1 MEARGVSKIVTT
13 PDIAADRA
21 TIRWALAALYLLIVG
36 MVPNVAAGRQDSAA
50 PLGTRPCKASKLDE
64 LAPKKPIKQK
74 KHQRTQQQDDTATAC
89 VEASGTALHIQEQ
102 LQSFVRQQRWLVSN
116 EDINE
121 TAWTF
126 DVGFNKE
133 ELLHYANPDSSSS
146 RVDWQ
151 DGKAAIVIRSWD
163 LGDGYARTIVSAKFQ
178 GFGESNDSFATQ
190 RSPWTLISNGT
201 LEAKIIEGLRTRS
214 PATH

>member
-1 MEARGVSKIVTT
+1 LEARGVSKIVTAR
-13 PDIAADRA
+13 DFDADRA
-21 TIRWALAALYLLIVG
+21 TSLWALAALCLLIVG
-36 MVPNVAAGRQDSAA
+36 IVPNVAAGRQDSSA
-50 PLGTRPCKASKLDE
+50 PLGTRPCKASDHGE
-64 LAPKKPIKQK
+64 LTPKKPIKQK
-74 KHQRTQQQDDTATAC
+74 KHRRTEQQDDTANAC
-89 VEASGTALHIQEQ
+89 LEASGTALHIQEQ

-121 TAWTF
+121 TTWTF
-126 DVGFNKE
+126 DLGFNKE
-133 ELLHYANPDSSSS
+133 ELLRYASPDSSSS

-151 DGKAAIVIRSWD
+151 DGKAAVVIRSWD

-178 GFGESNDSFATQ
+178 GFGESSDSFATQ

-201 LEAKIIEGLRTRS
+201 LEAKIIEGLRTPS

>member
-1 MEARGVSKIVTT
+1 LEARGVSKIVPT
-13 PDIAADRA
+13 PDIAVNRA
-21 TIRWALAALYLLIVG
+21 TSVWALTALCVVIVG
-36 MVPNVAAGRQDSAA
+36 IVPHVAAGRQDSSA
-50 PLGTRPCKASKLDE
+50 PLGTRPCKASDHGE
-64 LAPKKPIKQK
+64 LKPKKPIKQK
-74 KHQRTQQQDDTATAC
+74 KHRRTEQQDDTANAC
-89 VEASGTALHIQEQ
+89 LEASGTALHIQEQ

-121 TAWTF
+121 TTWTF
-126 DVGFNKE
+126 DLGFNKE

-151 DGKAAIVIRSWD
+151 DGKAAVVIRSWD

-178 GFGESNDSFATQ
+178 GFGESSDSFATQ

-201 LEAKIIEGLRTRS
+201 LEAKIIEGLRTPS
-214 PATH
+214 PAMH